1 MTTRIIRTHDEIDGL
16 ARLMKSR
23 ALPMA
28 VHITAGEDRT
38 GQQNA
43 LAFRWYQEAADQ
55 LGDRSTSDVRAH
67 CKLEHGVKMLHAENP
82 DFREQWDRLI
92 RDRFTYEEKLLL
104 MLPPHDYPVSRLMNV
119 KQMSRFMDAIH
130 AEYAGMGVRLTDPEM
145 RKYGDGNA

>member
-1 MTTRIIRTHDEIDGL
+1 MTTRIIRSHDEVDGL
-16 ARLMKSR
+16 SRLLKAR
-23 ALPMA
+23 ALPVT

-43 LAFRWYQEAADQ
+43 LAFRWFTEVAEQ
-55 LGDRSTSDVRAH
+55 LGDRTASDVRAH
-67 CKLEHGVKMLHAENP
+67 CKLHHGVGMLHVEND

-92 RDRFTYEEKLLL
+92 RDRFTYEEKLAL

-119 KQMSRFMDAIH
+119 KQMSRWMDAVH

-145 RKYGDGNA
+145 REYGDAA